1 MLLNIN
7 INQQKLDLKP
17 KNGGSAEKKKGKSKS
32 RQQQSIQGQTGLP
45 QRPGAKIIQENYA
58 KYVDGPTNLPEVEG
72 VQGKKKQ
79 SKILGA
85 KGGNRPVRSAVRN
98 NAKTQIETGDSRP
111 QVIMQSFMDGPQ

>member
-7 INQQKLDLKP
+7 VNQQKLDLKA
-17 KNGGSAEKKKGKSKS
+17 KNGGSAEKKKGKSKK
-32 RQQQSIQGQTGLP
+32 RQQQSMQGQTGVP

-58 KYVDGPTNLPEVEG
+58 KYIDGPTNLPEVEG

-85 KGGNRPVRSAVRN
+85 KGGNRQLRSAIRN
-98 NAKTQIETGDSRP
+98 NAKTQ
-111 QVIMQSFMDGPQ
+111 